1 MNPLKRCT
9 GILGLVITSVLAMP
23 AARAQTTAAKAEA
36 RDMEQVSQL
45 GLNNNGD
52 GGEGMALQR
61 LADGR
66 RILYLA
72 HEGQKTCLSVVDV
85 SNPKAP
91 VLLAQLPSPGPAV
104 TRCNSLGLSGNVL
117 AVANQTLK
125 VGQKPAGMW
134 LLDVSDLDRVK
145 RAHALEDLK
154 LAFFDTSGP
163 KSRGAHWLW
172 FVDGEFA
179 HLATGAAD
187 FAPSHPQDDQ
197 LYMIVD
203 VKNPR
208 KPHEVGRWWLPGTR
222 TGDSCLPG
230 CLPKRQ
236 KIDDGYRAH
245 SIEIYPQRADRAYV
259 GYIDGGMLIL
269 DIAGLADVRAGKAA
283 RFTPRLVSRLDYGP
297 PYPSWCH
304 TVQPLWGRGLAVV
317 SDEATQDKCGDGAK
331 LIWLVDIREET
342 NPIIIGTAPLP
353 DNVGALCTRG
363 GRFGAHNLEPAFP
376 DHVSAQLKN
385 TFVGSFF
392 NGGVRIYRL
401 IDPALAGAPPQITEL
416 AYFVPAAPP
425 GNPTGTIQINHI
437 IVDENGL
444 IYAADRGTGGLYILR
459 YTGKAPLD

>member
-1 MNPLKRCT
+1 MTLQRSACV
-9 GILGLVITSVLAMP
+9 LGLAITSVLAVP
-23 AARAQTTAAKAEA
+23 VARAQRVAEA
-36 RDMEQVSQL
+36 MDMEQVSQL
-45 GLNNNGD
+45 SLNGHGD
-52 GGEGMALQR
+52 GGEGMALQK
-61 LADGR
+61 LKDGR

-85 SNPKAP
+85 SNPRAP
-91 VLLAQLPSPGPAV
+91 VLLAQLPSPGPEV

-134 LLDVSDLDRVK
+134 LLDVSDPNRVK
-145 RAHALEDLK
+145 RARALDDLK

-163 KSRGAHWLW
+163 QSRGVHWLW

-179 HLATGAAD
+179 HLATGAAN

-197 LYMIVD
+197 LYMTVD
-203 VKNPR
+203 VRNPR

-236 KIDDGYRAH
+236 HIDDGYRAH

-259 GYIDGGMLIL
+259 GYIDGGQLIL
-269 DIAGLADVRAGKAA
+269 DISGLAEVRAGKAPT
-283 RFTPRLVSRLDYGP
+283 FSPRLVSRLDYGP

-317 SDEATQDKCGDGAK
+317 SDEATQPRCSDGPK

-363 GRFGAHNLEPAFP
+363 GRFGAHNLHPAFP
-376 DHVSAQLKN
+376 DGVSAQLKN

-401 IDPALAGAPPQITEL
+401 IDPALAGAPPQIKEVG
-416 AYFVPAAPP
+416 YFIPAAAP
-425 GNPTGTIQINHI
+425 GNSDGTSQINHV

-444 IYAADRGTGGLYILR
+444 IYAADRVSGGLYILK